1 MGCVANRRQG
11 GKSKKKRETKA
22 KVAIQTGSKSVLVP
36 LTNSL
41 YVSGELTSTDTVLV
55 DVGTGFMI
63 EKVAIPV
70 FYHPDSKDGNLTIS
84 RN

>member
-1 MGCVANRRQG
+1 MGGVANTRKG
-11 GKSKKKRETKA
+11 GEAREKEIKA
-22 KVAIQTGSKSVLVP
+22 KVAMQTGSKSVLVP

-63 EKVAIPV
+63 EKVAISV
-70 FYHPDSKDGNLTIS
+70 FTTLALRMET
-84 RN
+84 

>member
-1 MGCVANRRQG
+1 MGARRKQTKG
-11 GKSKKKRETKA
+11 GRKSKKKREIKA

-70 FYHPDSKDGNLTIS
+70 FTILAQ
-84 RN
+84 RTET